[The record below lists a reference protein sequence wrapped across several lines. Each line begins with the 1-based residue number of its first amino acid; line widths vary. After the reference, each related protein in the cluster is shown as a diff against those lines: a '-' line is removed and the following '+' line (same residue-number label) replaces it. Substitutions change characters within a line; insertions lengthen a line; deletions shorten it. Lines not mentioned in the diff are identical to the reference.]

1 VVELRQRKS
10 SPEKQNMPSVNGRSR
25 RAADETTPAT
35 VDELARRLR
44 PLLSPI
50 DARFSWHA
58 MSPLA
63 EEDQK
68 QYLTD
73 PVAALPPTV
82 RSLLPRVGIVLAPY
96 LERSAPKS
104 PVSVVYKKPAEARL
118 VLSTRVLSEKPSGKP
133 SGKNAGRENDFAML
147 FFTIKDEQ
155 VADYHYFFYDELA
168 ALLSQTWP
176 DSVQEI
182 WHRLLREELSA
193 EVHGEVDERSWH
205 LKQALLRRP
214 MAARKDGK
222 PFRDYARESFRDT
235 LTLFLHGICC
245 DIDVETGPRQI
256 PSRYLRKRLEQLK
269 KLFPPPE
276 DHAVFPEDLTRR

>member
-1 VVELRQRKS
+1 MS
-10 SPEKQNMPSVNGRSR
+10 SVNGRSR
-25 RAADETTPAT
+25 RTAEETTPVLVAAT

-44 PLLSPI
+44 PALTPI
-50 DARFSWHA
+50 NPRFGWHA
-58 MSPLA
+58 LQPLA
-63 EEDQK
+63 EEDHR

-73 PVAALPPTV
+73 PVAALPPAV
-82 RSLLPRVGIVLAPY
+82 KLLLPNIGIVLAPY
-96 LERSAPKS
+96 LERTTPKG
-104 PVSVVYKKPAEARL
+104 PVSVVNRKPSEAKL
-118 VLSTRVLSEKPSGKP
+118 VLSTRVVSEK
-133 SGKNAGRENDFAML
+133 AGRNSSRENEFAML
-147 FFTIKDEQ
+147 FFTVKDEQ

-168 ALLSQTWP
+168 ALLSDTWP

-193 EVHGEVDERSWH
+193 DIHGEVDERSWH
-205 LKQALLRRP
+205 LKQVLLRRP

-235 LTLFLHGICC
+235 MTLFLHGICC

-269 KLFPPPE
+269 NLFPPPE
-276 DHAVFPEDLTRR
+276 DHAVFPEDLPHR